1 MFITSFPPP
10 NNCYLVI
17 QATAAVRRNHWDWVV
32 STSTT
37 RSELSFYFLHFS
49 VRMSDPSP
57 SPGGP
62 KPRMP
67 GRMRIGA
74 VTTFAIVTRTGAV
87 EATALRTR
95 ASKLRSRIT
104 FMTWAQLEEEMT
116 FLTRPHA
123 RSQNSSAEPLK
134 VVANS

>member
-37 RSELSFYFLHFS
+37 TSELSFYFLHFS
-49 VRMSDPSP
+49 VRMSDPSQ

-74 VTTFAIVTRTGAV
+74 TTLTVVTTFAIITRPGTV

-104 FMTWAQLEEEMT
+104 FMTWAQLKETTCEI
-116 FLTRPHA
+116 
-123 RSQNSSAEPLK
+123 AEF
-134 VVANS
+134 VS